1 MEIKDAELVPVTNF
15 RRDLTAVIG
24 NLDEGK
30 IDKAVVIKNGKPLFV
45 VLAVPKYEELAA

>member
-15 RRDLTAVIG
+15 RRDMTTVIAD
-24 NLDEGK
+24 LDAEK
-30 IDKAVVIKNGKPLFV
+30 IAKAVVIKNGKPLFV